1 MNINDQLSDWW
12 NESLQGN
19 IDSFGCIHC
28 TLHAS
33 LYHYLIKI
41 LKDEDTCED
50 VLQDMF
56 VKLWERKERLGPI
69 SFVKV
74 YFFRCARSMAI
85 NHLKNKHNQNVPLA
99 EDMDVDVVFSHEE
112 ILVKK
117 EHNLQ
122 MSHMLTTALNDLPKR
137 QREMIFLKYFDG
149 WKYEEIAQ
157 VTGINYQSV
166 VNHVHRGILQL
177 RTNMVDNR
185 FSRAGCMAFLFIIF
199 TKLI

>member
-1 MNINDQLSDWW
+1 
-12 NESLQGN
+12 
-19 IDSFGCIHC
+19 
-28 TLHAS
+28 
-33 LYHYLIKI
+33 
-41 LKDEDTCED
+41 
-50 VLQDMF
+50 
-56 VKLWERKERLGPI
+56 
-69 SFVKV
+69 
-74 YFFRCARSMAI
+74 MAI